1 MTASHV
7 SIEDLRA
14 MIATALETEPDD
26 ITDDVSFTEELQIDS
41 LLLLEI
47 SSQVETQYGVAIDE
61 VLEADIQSLK
71 ELHAFV
77 SAKLDGGPTA

>member
-1 MTASHV
+1 MTATHV

-14 MIATALETEPDD
+14 LIATALETEPDD

-47 SSQVETQYGVAIDE
+47 STQVETQYGVATDD
-61 VLEADIQSLK
+61 VLAADIQSLK

-77 SAKLDGGPTA
+77 SAKLDGGPAA

>member
-1 MTASHV
+1 MTATHV
-7 SIEDLRA
+7 SIDDLRA

-47 SSQVETQYGVAIDE
+47 YSQLETRYGVAIDDM
-61 VLEADIQSLK
+61 LGADIQSLK

>member
-1 MTASHV
+1 LTATHV

-14 MIATALETEPDD
+14 VIATVLETEPDD
-26 ITDDVSFTEELQIDS
+26 VTDDVSFTEELQIDS

-47 SSQVETQYGVAIDE
+47 YSQVETRYGVAIDD
-61 VLEADIQSLK
+61 VLQADIQSLK

-77 SAKLDGGPTA
+77 SAKLDGGRTA